1 VITFPTDTVFVEGPD
16 LSGKSTMISDIHR
29 KTTYRWHMMDRSKL
43 SRSIFSKLYDRRSTI
58 HVEKDFLD
66 EASNLNNRYVFLMPA
81 WDLIVSRY
89 KIRGDEIHDISSLK
103 LVYDAFNNK
112 FSKINRLSNVIGI
125 PSGASDRV
133 NDFVISEI
141 NRFENFSIE
150 EISDHVKNFI
160 EFFPNKESNRLKLT
174 ICDDGEFNQVNDK
187 ILRCKGESQYYQ
199 RIYDSLMKKIDSELL
214 GINEYSRVEDHKS
227 RRFIFTDD
235 TCISLVHV
243 LIRDKV
249 MDIRFVC
256 RSTDIKNK
264 FHHDLDF
271 LYFLTHK
278 CWERFNEHCSSI
290 RMCVNLNSAHI
301 LV

>member
-1 VITFPTDTVFVEGPD
+1 MPT
-16 LSGKSTMISDIHR
+16 
-29 KTTYRWHMMDRSKL
+29 
-43 SRSIFSKLYDRRSTI
+43 
-58 HVEKDFLD
+58 
-66 EASNLNNRYVFLMPA
+66 
-81 WDLIVSRY
+81 WDLIESRY
-89 KIRGDEIHDISSLK
+89 RVRGDEIHDISSLK
-103 LVYDAFNNK
+103 VVYDAFSDK

-133 NDFVISEI
+133 NDFVISEV
-141 NRFENFSIE
+141 NRFENFTIQ

-174 ICDDGEFNQVNDK
+174 IYDDGEFDQVNNN
-187 ILRCKGESQYYQ
+187 ILSCKGESQYYQ
-199 RIYDSLMKKIDSELL
+199 RIYRSLMRKVDSELR
-214 GINEYSRVEDHKS
+214 GINEYNRVEDHNS

-235 TCISLVHV
+235 TCISLIHV
-243 LIRDKV
+243 LIRDEI

-278 CWERFNEHCSSI
+278 CWEIFKEHCSSI

-301 LV
+301 IG